1 MLEILC
7 VMAACFGASKA
18 IEILIKR
25 LDAHVSKR
33 MRQHRKEQV
42 MKIDNGKITL
52 YHDEI
57 QAIERTCEILL
68 RIEKI
73 TQQDTS
79 EVVNFLNQI
88 AINCHE

>member
-1 MLEILC
+1 
-7 VMAACFGASKA
+7 
-18 IEILIKR
+18 
-25 LDAHVSKR
+25 
-33 MRQHRKEQV
+33 

-79 EVVNFLNQI
+79 AVVNFLNQI